1 PSPCPLVRPGHR
13 RVPSRAAPSV
23 RGVRVRY
30 PDRALPERLAAVS
43 GIGQEPSVRRTR
55 RLVLSVAAPGLALG
69 ARGCAHPYPVRTPE
83 LYQSSDGTN
92 ANLEQSGSVTAGVRN
107 AVVVV
112 DADGAATFSGSVAN
126 YTAEEITVEL
136 EGLVEG
142 AVVFSTQVAVPA
154 GDVVELGSGPDQ
166 QAVSIGE
173 LDVAPG
179 ELMDLGCPGTGSPP
193 RSPCRS
199 PTTRWATSSR
209 APPRSEP
216 PAPAVVRAPRSPAPA
231 RSAPQGRIRRC
242 RIRTCSPGPARSPGA
257 PGSVGPA
264 RAWRAGAER
273 AHAGSWCRRR
283 SRRPRPGRS
292 ADRG

>member
-1 PSPCPLVRPGHR
+1 M
-13 RVPSRAAPSV
+13 
-23 RGVRVRY
+23 RY
-30 PDRALPERLAAVS
+30 PDRALPERLAAMS
-43 GIGQEPSVRRTR
+43 GIEQEPSVRRTR
-55 RLVLSVAAPGLALG
+55 RLVLSVAALGLALG
-69 ARGCAHPYPVRTPE
+69 ASGCAYTNPVQTHE
-83 LYQSSDGTN
+83 FYQSSDGTN

-179 ELMDLGCPGTGSPP
+179 ELMDL
-193 RSPCRS
+193 
-199 PTTRWATSSR
+199 
-209 APPRSEP
+209 
-216 PAPAVVRAPRSPAPA
+216 AVSWDGESTEITMPVTDNTLGYFE
-231 RSAPQGRIRRC
+231 QG
-242 RIRTCSPGPARSPGA
+242 A
-257 PGSVGPA
+257 
-264 RAWRAGAER
+264 AEE
-273 AHAGSWCRRR
+273 
-283 SRRPRPGRS
+283 
-292 ADRG
+292 